1 MSASSST
8 STEGNGFGEQ
18 SYGDFFCRTAN
29 SEPYRYQLRVARLLI
44 QGKNVVLR
52 APTGA
57 GKTWAV
63 LVPFFYPNWTVR
75 PVRLIYALPLRT
87 LAQSIYRQALATAEK
102 LGLPNDCQRDS
113 RGREVL
119 PPFVTLQTGEH
130 PDDPFFD
137 RGRIIVT
144 TYDQVL
150 SGLLDGPYGL
160 SDRLHNVNA
169 AAIAGSLVV
178 FDEFHLMEPQRALLT
193 AVAGLYLFRAL
204 CQSVWMTATA
214 TQPLEN
220 LLREALGAE
229 PVPATADENNE
240 MLASLPSVTRV
251 RRQVV
256 WERETISADHVLRVH
271 EKRSIVIMNTVGRAQ
286 EIYGQLR
293 DRVVNGKDIRLI
305 LLHSRFFKGDR
316 SAKEQEVSRLF
327 GKKADGNSILV
338 ATQVVE
344 AGLDISCGHLH
355 TELCPMNALIQRA
368 GRCARFEGEAG
379 TVHVY
384 PLPPDNRAWLPYGD
398 NVRELVT
405 VTRTRSLL
413 QEIPQERGTILDPNS
428 AADWVQAVHGEE
440 DAHALREGWRGRVSE
455 SLRRI
460 HQNAIL
466 RDPKRISDLIRGDD
480 GDQVRVIISTLVN
493 RPDSPGKRESLALSR
508 WSLSRLLRD
517 GREGT
522 GWFWDGTDDEPWKPL
537 RAVDD
542 LRLTYAVCLP
552 PRVASYDSEF
562 GLRLSKAGE
571 QESPDRV
578 EPERPGYAPL
588 KREPWST
595 HALRVADEA
604 AKRVRRDGGDEG
616 LAQQG
621 LKQRYGLNGGEIK
634 AAVQACALL
643 HDFGKLQNSWQR
655 WAEAAQK
662 ARDPDYQH
670 TIPLAHTDFDPEKS
684 EDRLRGRSLGVRRP
698 PHAAAGAYYGSAF
711 LADLLR
717 VIPDDKRSEVAAAC
731 AAAILAHH
739 GGWLPDC
746 VDLDACKLWPGWKD
760 CFAQATGLMADCGAL
775 AKLEAYVDKRGAL
788 DKLLGLA
795 TRAESI
801 GHWWPF
807 VAYLTRTLRLSDQR
821 ATAESAWND

>member
-1 MSASSST
+1 
-8 STEGNGFGEQ
+8 
-18 SYGDFFCRTAN
+18 
-29 SEPYRYQLRVARLLI
+29 
-44 QGKNVVLR
+44 
-52 APTGA
+52 
-57 GKTWAV
+57 
-63 LVPFFYPNWTVR
+63 
-75 PVRLIYALPLRT
+75 LIYALPLRT
-87 LAQSIYRQALATAEK
+87 LAQGIYRQALATAET
-102 LGLPNDCQRDS
+102 LGLSSDSQRDS

-193 AVAGLYLFRAL
+193 AVAGLHLFRAV

-220 LLREALGAE
+220 LLREALDAE
-229 PVPATADENNE
+229 PVPSTADENHE
-240 MLASLPSVTRV
+240 MLTALPSVTRV
-251 RRQVV
+251 TRQVV
-256 WERETISADHVLRVH
+256 QHTEPISAEHVLRVH

-286 EIYGQLR
+286 EMFGQLR
-293 DRVVNGKDIRLI
+293 DRMIDGKDIKLI
-305 LLHSRFFKGDR
+305 LLHSRFFNGDR
-316 SAKEQEVSRLF
+316 SAKEREVSRLF
-327 GKKADGNSILV
+327 GKKAEGDAILV

-344 AGLDISCGHLH
+344 AGLDISCEHLH

-379 TVHVY
+379 SVHIY

-398 NVRELVT
+398 NAHELIT
-405 VTRTRSLL
+405 VTKTRSLL
-413 QEIPQERGTILDPNS
+413 QEITQERGTALDPNR
-428 AADWVQAVHGEE
+428 AAEWVQAVHGEE
-440 DAHALREGWRGRVSE
+440 DARALREGWRARLYE

-480 GDQVRVIISTLVN
+480 KDQVRVIISTLNN
-493 RPDSPGKRESLALSR
+493 RPDSPGKRESVALSR
-508 WSLSRLLRD
+508 WSLLRLFRD
-517 GREGT
+517 GSEAT
-522 GWFWDGTDDEPWKPL
+522 GWFWDGTEDEPWKPL
-537 RAVDD
+537 RAVAD

-552 PRVASYDSEF
+552 PKVASYDSEF
-562 GLRLSKAGE
+562 GLRLSRAGE
-571 QESPDRV
+571 KESPDRA

-595 HALRVADEA
+595 HALRVAEEA
-604 AKRVRRDGGDEG
+604 AKRIRRDGGDNG
-616 LAQQG
+616 FVQQG
-621 LKQRYGLNGGEIK
+621 LKQRYGLNAAEINT
-634 AAVQACALL
+634 AVQACALL
-643 HDFGKLQNSWQR
+643 HDLGKLQNSWQR
-655 WAEAAQK
+655 WAEAAQRAK
-662 ARDPDYQH
+662 DPSYQH
-670 TIPLAHTDFDPEKS
+670 TLALAHTDFEPEKS
-684 EDRLRGRSLGVRRP
+684 EDRLRERGLGIRRP
-698 PHAAAGAYYGSAF
+698 AHAVAGAYYGSAF

-717 VIPDDKRSEVAAAC
+717 VIPDDKKSEVAAAC

-739 GGWLPDC
+739 GGWLTSG
-746 VDLDACKLWPGWKD
+746 VDLAVCDLWPGWKD
-760 CFAQATGLMADCGAL
+760 CFAQATALVVDEGAL
-775 AKLEAYVDKRGAL
+775 ARLETYADKRGAL
-788 DKLLGLA
+788 DRLLGLV
-795 TRAESI
+795 TGPESI

-807 VAYLTRTLRLSDQR
+807 VAYLTRMLRLSDQR
-821 ATAESAWND
+821 ATAEGAWNE